1 MPATG
6 ATARQGV
13 LIYLRLA
20 VRSPDKKTD
29 GPVTGFH
36 HSPIKQYHGGRPGSR
51 PDELDPKKIT
61 IRELTSHSG
70 QHVGPRL
77 ACRHVRR
84 IQGNTGI
91 LDATENLTR
100 FFGKCRRAVSSSGT
114 GTLAHRDRLPST
126 SGPNAGSCLVDGIG
140 GS

>member
-36 HSPIKQYHGGRPGSR
+36 HSPIKQYRGGRPGSR

-61 IRELTSHSG
+61 IREHTSDSG
-70 QHVGPRL
+70 QHVRPRL
-77 ACRHVRR
+77 ACRHACR

-91 LDATENLTR
+91 LDATEILMR
-100 FFGKCRRAVSSSGT
+100 FFGECRRAILSSGT
-114 GTLAHRDRLPST
+114 GTLPDRDRLPST
-126 SGPNAGSCLVDGIG
+126 LGPDAGPCLVDGIG